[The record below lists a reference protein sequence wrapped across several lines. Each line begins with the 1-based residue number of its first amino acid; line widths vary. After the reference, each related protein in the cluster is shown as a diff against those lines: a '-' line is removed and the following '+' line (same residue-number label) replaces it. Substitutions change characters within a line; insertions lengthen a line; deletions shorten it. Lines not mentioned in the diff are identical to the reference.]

1 MWSTVRAIWKDVS
14 GRGRTVVGPGE
25 GIDTL
30 PSAVRDSKLRDEKIT
45 ETSN

>member
-25 GIDTL
+25 GVGIP
-30 PSAVRDSKLRDEKIT
+30 PSAIHDRKLADEKIT
-45 ETSN
+45 EM